1 MRWRKPKHAGHG
13 RAGDVKKPPQP
24 RTQTLWESCLRC
36 HGVRPPVAGL
46 GAGLGAVGLG
56 AGRPLTGTHTM
67 PPPRPVEVAQDSP
80 GVEQEASALV
90 FSAAQ
95 RNDPSL
101 VRMRWVSREEESTA
115 NEPNDSGHSREAF
128 AVVEKRSLDEPVVVP
143 QLITCTTDEVCR
155 HRVTQQIS
163 AERKLVAQNGKS
175 RLVPPA
181 RKEDVGK

>member
-1 MRWRKPKHAGHG
+1 
-13 RAGDVKKPPQP
+13 
-24 RTQTLWESCLRC
+24 
-36 HGVRPPVAGL
+36 
-46 GAGLGAVGLG
+46 
-56 AGRPLTGTHTM
+56 
-67 PPPRPVEVAQDSP
+67 VEVAQDSP

-143 QLITCTTDEVCR
+143 QLITRTTDEVCR